1 MRGNLTNLLFVVVLA
16 CVSMHT
22 HVHTPMQIH
31 KGQRKTPGVLHRLS
45 SVIFRHEAV
54 IKSGAHHLCWEP
66 VIPSL
71 FLPCFLSL
79 PSFPA
84 LGCSMHTSI
93 RLFMWVL
100 GITIQG
106 LMFAQR
112 VFSPLSHLRSFGK
125 KEKTQFPCPTPYFF
139 FIQPEPIV
147 PQSFLIALENEYMST
162 QQSKF
167 S

>member
-1 MRGNLTNLLFVVVLA
+1 MRGNLTSLLFVVVLA

-45 SVIFRHEAV
+45 SIIFHCEAV
-54 IKSGAHHLCWEP
+54 ITSGAHHLCWEP
-66 VIPSL
+66 EIPSL

-100 GITIQG
+100 GIPTQG

-112 VFSPLSHLRSFGK
+112 VFSPLSHLRSSGRK
-125 KEKTQFPCPTPYFF
+125 KRLNFPAPHPIFF

-147 PQSFLIALENEYMST
+147 PQSFLIALENEYMPA

>member
-1 MRGNLTNLLFVVVLA
+1 MSGKLTSLLFAVVLA

-22 HVHTPMQIH
+22 HVPTPMQIR

-45 SVIFRHEAV
+45 SVIFRHEAI

-66 VIPSL
+66 EIPSL

-93 RLFMWVL
+93 WLFMWVL
-100 GITIQG
+100 GIPTQG
-106 LMFAQR
+106 LMVAQSLFTTESSPQLWEER
-112 VFSPLSHLRSFGK
+112 KDSISLPHTLFFSLYNLSPLFLRAS
-125 KEKTQFPCPTPYFF
+125 
-139 FIQPEPIV
+139 
-147 PQSFLIALENEYMST
+147 
-162 QQSKF
+162 
-167 S
+167 